1 MNSRHVRRQIFLQ
14 RTQASFLRTF
24 PLVLFSSVAWTGI
37 EILWH
42 CPLPPALPFQ
52 PQTSDLQL
60 VRDALRSLR
69 NSFSG
74 HDPQHHTID
83 SLEQGISSLMERL
96 HVVETQKKQERKVT
110 PWCLAWASSWAAWSD
125 ESVFIWCNTRPC
137 WGLQLRF
144 HLSGADGW
152 RWCDRGGVT
161 EQGRDAWWLVLSS
174 HVKEL
179 CKEVWL
185 LRPQDLC
192 CCFLLPISKGSR
204 LWMRKQMG
212 LVLETREP

>member
-1 MNSRHVRRQIFLQ
+1 MLRFTYWVNSRHVRWQIFLQ

-96 HVVETQKKQERKVT
+96 MSLPLYDAIQDPAEGCSCASVSVE
-110 PWCLAWASSWAAWSD
+110 LMA
-125 ESVFIWCNTRPC
+125 
-137 WGLQLRF
+137 G
-144 HLSGADGW
+144 
-152 RWCDRGGVT
+152 GGVT
-161 EQGRDAWWLVLSS
+161 EQGRDAW
-174 HVKEL
+174 
-179 CKEVWL
+179 
-185 LRPQDLC
+185 
-192 CCFLLPISKGSR
+192 
-204 LWMRKQMG
+204 
-212 LVLETREP
+212 